1 MRPAIG
7 MGESVMGS
15 QSRQLTGIERA
26 ACVAPLALLM
36 LTACSRASLLG
47 GPGPEVAHHASPAEI
62 ERLAVAEPV
71 RKFKTKD
78 ACKAHLEGLAQGH
91 EGAGVVQISKTE
103 FRTYSSKPWGGKEI
117 HHEYSCL
124 GKELIERSW
133 SSKAGGAEEH
143 HAEEAH

>member
-1 MRPAIG
+1 

-15 QSRQLTGIERA
+15 QSRHLTGIEWAARA
-26 ACVAPLALLM
+26 APVALLM

-62 ERLAVAEPV
+62 ERLAIAEPV
-71 RKFKTKD
+71 KKFKTKD
-78 ACKAHLEGLAQGH
+78 ACKAHLEGLAHGH
-91 EGAGVVQISKTE
+91 GGAEVVQISETE
-103 FRTYSSKPWGGKEI
+103 FRTYSSKPWGEKEI

-124 GKELIERSW
+124 GKELTKRAW
-133 SSKAGGAEEH
+133 WSKAGEGEEH